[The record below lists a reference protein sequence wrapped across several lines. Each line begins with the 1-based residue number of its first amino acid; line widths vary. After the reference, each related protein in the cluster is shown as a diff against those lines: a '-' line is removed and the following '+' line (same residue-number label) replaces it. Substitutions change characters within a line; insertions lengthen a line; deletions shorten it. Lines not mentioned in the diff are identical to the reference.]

1 MSKEK
6 IPAGEY
12 KRRRK
17 QLMQA
22 MGKDTIAILPAAI
35 HKLRNRDTE
44 YPYRQRSDFLYL
56 SGFAEPEAVI
66 VLLPGRKQGEFIMF
80 TRERDRTMEIWNGY
94 RSGPEGAVAD
104 FGADDAFP
112 IDDLDDI
119 LPGLMEGRETIY
131 YSLGRDKE
139 FDSHIV
145 DWVSKQRTQSR
156 SGALATPEIVDL
168 NFLLHELRLF
178 KSKAELRVMRRA
190 AKIAVAAHNRAMQ
203 AVKPKMY
210 EYELEAEYLF
220 EFRKSNAI
228 PAYNSIVGGGEN
240 GCILHYVEN
249 NQPLKDGELV
259 LVDAGAEYQGYASD
273 ITRTFPVGG
282 KFSKEQKIIYDIVL
296 AAQEAALKK
305 SKPGCHWNDPHDAAV
320 KTIVKGL
327 IKIGLLKGTLAANLK
342 SEKYRDFYMHRTGH
356 WLGLDTH
363 DVGDYKIDEQWR
375 LLEPGMVYTIEPG
388 IYIAPDLKSVPKRWR
403 GIGIRIEDDV
413 VITDDGCEILTEG
426 MPRTTAEVEA
436 HIAAA

>member
-273 ITRTFPVGG
+273 ITRTHEPFRWVAN
-282 KFSKEQKIIYDIVL
+282 SV
-296 AAQEAALKK
+296 K
-305 SKPGCHWNDPHDAAV
+305 SRK
-320 KTIVKGL
+320 
-327 IKIGLLKGTLAANLK
+327 
-342 SEKYRDFYMHRTGH
+342 
-356 WLGLDTH
+356 
-363 DVGDYKIDEQWR
+363 
-375 LLEPGMVYTIEPG
+375 
-388 IYIAPDLKSVPKRWR
+388 
-403 GIGIRIEDDV
+403 
-413 VITDDGCEILTEG
+413 
-426 MPRTTAEVEA
+426 
-436 HIAAA
+436 